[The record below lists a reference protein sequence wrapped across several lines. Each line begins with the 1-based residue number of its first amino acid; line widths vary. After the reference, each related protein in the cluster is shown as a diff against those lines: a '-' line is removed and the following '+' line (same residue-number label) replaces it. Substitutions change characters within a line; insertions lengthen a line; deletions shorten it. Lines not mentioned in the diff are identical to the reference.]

1 MAESVIRTTN
11 LSKTYGKSRGIS
23 QVNLEVPRGQVF
35 GYLGPNGAGK
45 TTTIRL
51 LLNLIRPSAGY
62 AEVLGMDAQRQTQAI
77 HRRIGYLPGEL
88 ALYEDMSGAEYVRY
102 LAALRGGVAW
112 QQVESLAQRL
122 DCNLKAPIR
131 TLSRGNKQKL
141 GLVQALMHQPELLI
155 LDEPTSGLDPLM
167 QQEFYRLLTEIT
179 AEGRTVFISSH
190 NLPEVERT
198 CQKVA
203 IIREGELV
211 AIEEV
216 ATLKTHAMRQFEVH
230 LAQPLPAAALE
241 GVAGVQNVVIE
252 GNVLRCA
259 VRGSVDGL
267 IKVLAN
273 YQVDNLLSHE
283 STLEEIFLAYYEE
296 GRTHAV

>member
-1 MAESVIRTTN
+1 MGEFVIRTTN
-11 LSKTYGKSRGIS
+11 LSKTYGKSRGIV

-51 LLNLIRPSAGY
+51 LLDLIRPSAGY
-62 AEVLGMDAQRQTQAI
+62 AEVLGMDAQRQSIAI
-77 HRRIGYLPGEL
+77 HRRVGYLPGEL
-88 ALYEDMSGAEYVRY
+88 ALYEDMSGAEFVLY
-102 LAALRGGVAW
+102 LANLRGGLAW
-112 QQVESLAQRL
+112 SQVESLAQRL

-141 GLVQALMHQPELLI
+141 GLIQALMHQPELLI

-179 AEGRTVFISSH
+179 AEGRTVFLSSH

-198 CQKVA
+198 CQRVA
-203 IIREGELV
+203 IIREGTLIAV
-211 AIEEV
+211 EEV
-216 ATLKTHAMRQFEVH
+216 AALKTHALRQFEVH
-230 LAQPLPAAALE
+230 FAQPLPAEAL
-241 GVAGVQNVVIE
+241 AGVPGLQDIVFQ
-252 GNVLRCA
+252 GNLLRCA

-267 IKVLAN
+267 IKVLAH

-283 STLEEIFLAYYEE
+283 PTLEEIFLAYYEGE
-296 GRTHAV
+296 KAHAA